1 MVDENLFVAASP
13 DALPGDS
20 PETHRGTAIDAVLTS
35 GVVGAMAGALAGF
48 FWGGIGGRLAMRV
61 LFVTSDERVRGLTSD
76 DGFEIGVISGATVF
90 LLVFTSILGGIAGL
104 IYGVMRMLL
113 RGPTWIVALGV
124 GITAAAGEG
133 ALIVNADG
141 IDFRVLEPLWLAVGL
156 FLLIAGA
163 WGVTVVVLTERLLRP
178 GNVFRSPPSQI
189 DMRYWGTVGSA
200 LGWLALTAITVL
212 GIIDLARDIA
222 QLT

>member
-1 MVDENLFVAASP
+1 MVDEDLFVAASP
-13 DALPGDS
+13 DTVPGDS

-35 GVVGAMAGALAGF
+35 GGIGAMAGAVAGF

-61 LFVTSDERVRGLTSD
+61 LFLTSDERVRGITSD

-90 LLVFTSILGGIAGL
+90 LLISTSVLGAIAGFF
-104 IYGVMRMLL
+104 YGVMRMLL
-113 RGPTWIVALGV
+113 RGPTWVVAIGV
-124 GITAAAGEG
+124 GIAAAAGEG
-133 ALIVNADG
+133 ALIVKSDG

-178 GNVFRSPPSQI
+178 GTVFRVLPSQI
-189 DMRYWGTVGSA
+189 DRRYGGTFGST
-200 LGWLALTAITVL
+200 LGWLGLTAITAL
-212 GIIDLARDIA
+212 GINDLVRDIA
-222 QLT
+222 RLT